1 MVGVVQLAEHR
12 IVVPGVVGSSPITHP
27 IKKRVAFAT
36 LFFIWVFGVM
46 GLERRIRKHASG
58 ERAERRRGREE
69 RGEGVAAVGKERACF
84 DRRSY
89 CREPQQ
95 DTF

>member
-27 IKKRVAFAT
+27 IKRKDTFWYPFFLYLGWQWDSKRA
-36 LFFIWVFGVM
+36 
-46 GLERRIRKHASG
+46 
-58 ERAERRRGREE
+58 AERSE
-69 RGEGVAAVGKERACF
+69 VKNMPV
-84 DRRSY
+84 
-89 CREPQQ
+89 

>member
-46 GLERRIRKHASG
+46 GLERALRKVSG
-58 ERAERRRGREE
+58 GHFLARGM
-69 RGEGVAAVGKERACF
+69 G
-84 DRRSY
+84 
-89 CREPQQ
+89 
-95 DTF
+95 